1 MLMSFIDQIP
11 SSWQDALAGERDKP
25 YLARLES
32 FLAEER
38 AQHTVFPPTEEVFS
52 ALRLTPY
59 DQVRALIVGQDPYHD
74 DGQAHGLAFSVR
86 RGVRV
91 PPSLVNIYKELEA
104 DLGIP
109 RAGHGNLEHWAAQ
122 GVLLLNT
129 SLTVRAHAAASHKG
143 RGWEQLT
150 DAVIRAVN
158 GLSRRVVF
166 VLWGGHAQKKRP
178 LIDGPQHVV
187 VESAHPSPL
196 SARNGFFGS
205 RPFSAINRAL
215 EDVGGAPVDWRL
227 GAA

>member
-1 MLMSFIDQIP
+1 MTLIDQIP
-11 SSWQDALAGERDKP
+11 PSWQAPLSEERDKP
-25 YLARLES
+25 YLTRLEA
-32 FLAEER
+32 FLEDER
-38 AQHTVFPPTEEVFS
+38 ARHSVFPPAEDVFS
-52 ALRLTPY
+52 ALKSTPY
-59 DQVRALIVGQDPYHD
+59 EQVKVLIVGQDPYHD

-86 RGVRV
+86 PGVRV
-91 PPSLVNIYKELEA
+91 PPSLVNIYKELQS

-109 RAGHGNLEHWAAQ
+109 PARHGYLQAWAEQ

-158 GLSRRVVF
+158 ALPRRVVF

-187 VESAHPSPL
+187 IESAHPSPL

-205 RPFSAINRAL
+205 RPFSTINRAL
-215 EDVGGAPVDWRL
+215 EEAGVAPVDWRL
-227 GAA
+227 GEL